1 MKLYYRVIYN
11 HITMSD
17 MDSTSFASVL
27 AGVKRMRGEYEE
39 GERGGEGER
48 SEETGNKDGGNEGNK
63 QTKEG
68 NKQKDQSKGIMNQTS
83 KETEL
88 KKHKSNTPTT
98 NSSTPTTHSNVP
110 KSSVPSRDAIKSRIR
125 LNVQMY
131 SEIQVSK
138 TQKGNP
144 LLNGSF
150 MKTTPWV
157 FNSNVLSDYYI
168 NPTFQILFLSLQYY
182 KLHPE
187 YIWTRLKRFNQG
199 SSIPVKRD
207 NSLKVLLV
215 VIDIDSHQDYLRK
228 LNDICIRHDLSMIL
242 AWSFEEAGNYVA
254 MCKQYELSANK
265 IHLSIKGVKN
275 SNYSSNLIEALTS
288 VKSINKTDVVNLI
301 ATYGSFKNVVTNS
314 NDIAILGLGQRKMKN
329 LQSVFNEPFILNKVD
344 QSDNEHEDEN

>member
-1 MKLYYRVIYN
+1 
-11 HITMSD
+11 
-17 MDSTSFASVL
+17 
-27 AGVKRMRGEYEE
+27 
-39 GERGGEGER
+39 
-48 SEETGNKDGGNEGNK
+48 
-63 QTKEG
+63 
-68 NKQKDQSKGIMNQTS
+68 
-83 KETEL
+83 
-88 KKHKSNTPTT
+88 
-98 NSSTPTTHSNVP
+98 
-110 KSSVPSRDAIKSRIR
+110 
-125 LNVQMY
+125 MY

-344 QSDNEHEDEN
+344 QSDNEHENEN